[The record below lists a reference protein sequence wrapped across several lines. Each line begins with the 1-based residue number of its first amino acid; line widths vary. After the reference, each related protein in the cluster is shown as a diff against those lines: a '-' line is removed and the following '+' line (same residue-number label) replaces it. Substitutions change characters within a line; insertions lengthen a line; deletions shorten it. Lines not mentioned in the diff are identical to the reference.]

1 MRALFAAVLVAS
13 AGLTVASVAV
23 MSSTGDRAA
32 RTLNAGAAEHAP
44 GAALIAE
51 TERSARIALQ
61 GALQVAINDT
71 DEVRGAAYGAIETF
85 AGQCA
90 EYSTKANLYGVP
102 TADVDAFSAAANE
115 FAQAATKLIR
125 TPTNHDSYLAAC
137 ATFAVVSEQLGKTLV
152 SHDARARDMMAT
164 THAHTQL
171 WTGVSVT
178 LGLFAA
184 AGMIAGVAGF
194 MHAWR
199 RDSAAHRSELDILN
213 FASQEAANAS
223 QVRTSALAQI
233 AEQFAPA
240 LDGVANYA
248 SQLGQP
254 EASPAERAA
263 VAQGLAAQAR
273 AMGATLSA
281 LREFIQSD
289 SGNLSLQRVAVPVAV
304 TVRETIE
311 SMHPHLPDGTG
322 LRIDVDA
329 DVPQRVMFDREKLR
343 LAVAGLVGLGAED
356 ARTGIS
362 QSEAWRMA
370 PTPHTEAE
378 SAESADTTVP
388 PATVPQPWIGSHLR
402 IAFDRDASQLAFTLR
417 TPMRDMTDETL
428 QSKLSPLGDV
438 TRMKDASWRR
448 WLDLAIIDRV
458 ATLSGGQAFT
468 RVPADDACV
477 LRVCMSVGVAEN
489 TPTLA
494 EPIAIE
500 FGVPMPIELR
510 EPAKVVA
517 EPVAASDTSSTQQ
530 DAMPAGAPAHAEAN
544 QHPEHPAP
552 SIPITNANAAATVDC
567 SDASDLHNDKPGRK
581 AA

>member
-1 MRALFAAVLVAS
+1 
-13 AGLTVASVAV
+13 

-32 RTLNAGAAEHAP
+32 RTLSAGATEHAP
-44 GAALIAE
+44 GAALIAQ
-51 TERSARIALQ
+51 TERAARIALQ

-71 DEVRGAAYGAIETF
+71 DEVRGAAYGAMETF

-137 ATFAVVSEQLGKTLV
+137 ATFAAVSEQLGKTQV
-152 SHDARARDMMAT
+152 SHDARARDMMT
-164 THAHTQL
+164 TAHAHTQL

-223 QVRTSALAQI
+223 QARTSALAQI

-263 VAQGLAAQAR
+263 VAQGLAGQAR
-273 AMGATLSA
+273 AMRDTLSA

-289 SGNLSLQRVAVPVAV
+289 SGNLALKRVAVPVAV
-304 TVRETIE
+304 TVRETVE

-356 ARTGIS
+356 ARAGIS
-362 QSEAWRMA
+362 QAEAWRMA
-370 PTPHTEAE
+370 PTPHTE
-378 SAESADTTVP
+378 SAESADTAVP
-388 PATVPQPWIGSHLR
+388 PADVSQPWIGSHLR
-402 IAFDRDASQLAFTLR
+402 IAFDREASQLVFTLR
-417 TPMRDMTDETL
+417 TPVRDMTDETL
-428 QSKLSPLGDV
+428 QAKLSPLSDV

-448 WLDLAIIDRV
+448 WLDLAIVDRV

-468 RVPADDACV
+468 RIAADDACL
-477 LRVCMSVGVAEN
+477 LRVCVSVGVAEN

-494 EPIAIE
+494 EPVVIE

-510 EPAKVVA
+510 EPAKVAA
-517 EPVAASDTSSTQQ
+517 EPSAQSDTSGPEQA
-530 DAMPAGAPAHAEAN
+530 AMPSSAPVHAEASE
-544 QHPEHPAP
+544 HHEHPAA
-552 SIPITNANAAATVDC
+552 SIPIAGADSSSAADC